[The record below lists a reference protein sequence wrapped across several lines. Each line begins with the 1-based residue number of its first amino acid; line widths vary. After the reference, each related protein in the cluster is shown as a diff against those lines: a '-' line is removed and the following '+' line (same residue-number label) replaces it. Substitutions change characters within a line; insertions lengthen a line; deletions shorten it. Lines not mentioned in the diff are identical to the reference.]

1 MLKKVSQ
8 NHSYLLL
15 LLACIVSRLATS
27 IYYIEDID
35 SLRFALSIEDYDISK
50 LQPHFPGYPVFCF
63 IAKILFLIIGSK
75 AASFSIIGG
84 VSVFAI
90 IYFILKISKIEI
102 NNRIGIFC
110 SFIIFF
116 NPIIWLMSNRY
127 MPDLMGLAIAVACM
141 YYLTDKSNNTKN
153 LIYGYIFI
161 GLLVGVRLSY
171 VPLIIIPFIFHLI
184 KNDQRFYLFLSCCGG
199 CLVWLIPLIYITG
212 YENLYLA
219 ASKQTIGHFTD
230 FGGTVLTD
238 NNIYYRSLKLIRSIW
253 ADGLGG
259 YWSGRAW
266 QTGFLSISYAYF
278 LYLGYIGSRKYLK
291 YDKSFVMIIYCIV
304 LYTLWIFFFQNVIYK
319 TRHILPILI
328 IVFMLVT
335 IGHKYISEPKAII
348 YNTFVGAFFIALVT
362 VTFTLVN
369 QHKNPTAVSR
379 LKDSIVLGHNN
390 GTIIS
395 TPLINY
401 YMKRHG
407 VQSDFINVEDEG
419 QISRLNSSEK
429 EEALIIGNF
438 QGLFENNYSI
448 KTETTYFHNPYVNR
462 MWPRIDT
469 YRLYKNSDVI
479 KE

>member
-1 MLKKVSQ
+1 MLKKVTQ

-184 KNDQRFYLFLSCCGG
+184 KNDQRFYLFLS
-199 CLVWLIPLIYITG
+199 LI
-212 YENLYLA
+212 
-219 ASKQTIGHFTD
+219 
-230 FGGTVLTD
+230 
-238 NNIYYRSLKLIRSIW
+238 
-253 ADGLGG
+253 
-259 YWSGRAW
+259 
-266 QTGFLSISYAYF
+266 
-278 LYLGYIGSRKYLK
+278 
-291 YDKSFVMIIYCIV
+291 
-304 LYTLWIFFFQNVIYK
+304 
-319 TRHILPILI
+319 HI
-328 IVFMLVT
+328 
-335 IGHKYISEPKAII
+335 
-348 YNTFVGAFFIALVT
+348 
-362 VTFTLVN
+362 
-369 QHKNPTAVSR
+369 
-379 LKDSIVLGHNN
+379 
-390 GTIIS
+390 
-395 TPLINY
+395 
-401 YMKRHG
+401 
-407 VQSDFINVEDEG
+407 
-419 QISRLNSSEK
+419 
-429 EEALIIGNF
+429 
-438 QGLFENNYSI
+438 
-448 KTETTYFHNPYVNR
+448 
-462 MWPRIDT
+462 
-469 YRLYKNSDVI
+469 
-479 KE
+479 